1 MPASHNRIT
10 VRFGDAVLED
20 GFTTVPN
27 LVLKHFAG
35 LGITHS
41 EMLFTVCVWQYWWS
55 DKDPYPGLQTIADR
69 LGISWRQAHRYAKSL
84 ETKGFLTI
92 THRLNDNGGQ
102 TTSEYDFS
110 QLLEAVV
117 KATYPPDGSVRAP
130 AVRFDRPPSDTD
142 DRAPLSRMTDEED
155 SDKEDSDKEDLSR
168 EAREFFDGYIRDF
181 SREFRDQAPK
191 SSLTR
196 VVNLWRTSELDLYTF
211 RDRMMEARDTTKR
224 YTGTVK
230 KGDGGHKQLM
240 PYWFS
245 ILADLVNSRG

>member
-1 MPASHNRIT
+1 MPANNRIT

-84 ETKGFLTI
+84 ESKGFLTI
-92 THRLNDNGGQ
+92 THRLNDSGGQ

-117 KATYPPDGSVRAP
+117 KAAYPPDGFVRAP
-130 AVRFDRPPSDTD
+130 SVRFDRPPSDID
-142 DRAPLSRMTDEED
+142 DRAPLTPVSDEED
-155 SDKEDSDKEDLSR
+155 EEETDTNEEESSR
-168 EAREFFDGYIRDF
+168 AREFFDGYIRDF

-196 VVNLWRTSELDLYTF
+196 VVNLWQQSGLDLYTF
-211 RDRMMEARDTTKR
+211 RDRMMEARDKTKR
-224 YTGTVK
+224 YTGSVK
-230 KGDGGHKQLM
+230 KGNGGR
-240 PYWFS
+240 
-245 ILADLVNSRG
+245 NSSCPTS